1 MIMSLDSTLRE
12 RIKTLETNRQTTV
25 TDDVRSRLLHLEDN
39 QTYLV
44 QRIQDIKSVKNDIIR
59 QLKEDGINAQNG
71 KAPINTDDSDK
82 QIDESECKEA

>member
-59 QLKEDGINAQNG
+59 QLKEDGINVQNG